1 MYQSWGTCR
10 MISKFPPC
18 ILSVTLSDRAL
29 TLTASPH
36 LMQIVAVFYVFH
48 PPIRH
53 ALKRNTI
60 EIAVF
65 TLLVGTLF
73 KNALHHPHPCLSSCS
88 SLCSMVVE
96 IGMIFYTRGHSVMYY
111 KKSQHSDLKS
121 FTCIAVKELVQK
133 HTVSLENVCFGCKI
147 CVFNHTA
154 VEIHNPSQGGCCCLW
169 NQWHT
174 HRSFIHC
181 ESGAVI
187 TIPHLHYSKHNHNNL
202 FIEYDQKTQKANWLL
217 LIVYEALDL

>member
-1 MYQSWGTCR
+1 

-96 IGMIFYTRGHSVMYY
+96 IGIEMPDILHKGPFRNVLQEVTTFRFKEFHLYC
-111 KKSQHSDLKS
+111 SQGVGPKTYCLTGK
-121 FTCIAVKELVQK
+121 
-133 HTVSLENVCFGCKI
+133 
-147 CVFNHTA
+147 CVF
-154 VEIHNPSQGGCCCLW
+154 
-169 NQWHT
+169 
-174 HRSFIHC
+174 
-181 ESGAVI
+181 
-187 TIPHLHYSKHNHNNL
+187 
-202 FIEYDQKTQKANWLL
+202 WL
-217 LIVYEALDL
+217 